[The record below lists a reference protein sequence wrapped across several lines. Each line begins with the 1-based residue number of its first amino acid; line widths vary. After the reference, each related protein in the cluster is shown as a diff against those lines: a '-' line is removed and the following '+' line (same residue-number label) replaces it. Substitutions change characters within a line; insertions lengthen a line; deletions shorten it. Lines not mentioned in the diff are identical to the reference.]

1 MDDFN
6 QVNQIVSDAIKDSS
20 YITVLISS
28 GVYILYTLIIRLV
41 DLFKAKDR
49 NKPLIQMAS
58 AIKEVSENV
67 VKLNTVLDKQIQDAE
82 SKELT
87 KVRQV
92 ISLTF
97 DSFRANI
104 SKTCNEIIIH
114 NNIEENRKILAELV
128 QTLNELDNQNN
139 LVVLL
144 KISNLSDYFSQLAYV
159 ENLQAK
165 LIEKTTFLAKLNE
178 TLNDSLNQ
186 SEELKKQYKDLE
198 DLEYKE
204 PSKEQILQDLKEAV
218 NELKLVE
225 EGKLIARPA
234 KELLDELE

>member
-1 MDDFN
+1 MEDFN

-28 GVYILYTLIIRLV
+28 GVYILYTLIIKLV

-67 VKLNTVLDKQIQDAE
+67 VKLNTVLDKQIQNAE

-92 ISLTF
+92 ISLAF

-114 NNIEENRKILAELV
+114 NNIDTNRDLIR
-128 QTLNELDNQNN
+128 
-139 LVVLL
+139 
-144 KISNLSDYFSQLAYV
+144 
-159 ENLQAK
+159 ENLFKTISTEYYK
-165 LIEKTTFLAKLNE
+165 LYNVFSAYEVDGINIATKIKDEWIDDTTKECLE
-178 TLNDSLNQ
+178 VIYDGQ
-186 SEELKKQYKDLE
+186 DKDVRIG
-198 DLEYKE
+198 
-204 PSKEQILQDLKEAV
+204 QILNKLTIIANEHSVYV
-218 NELKLVE
+218 NNKVFNH
-225 EGKLIARPA
+225 
-234 KELLDELE
+234 

>member
-67 VKLNTVLDKQIQDAE
+67 VKLNTVLDKQIQNAE

-92 ISLTF
+92 ISLAF

-114 NNIEENRKILAELV
+114 NNIDKNRDLIR
-128 QTLNELDNQNN
+128 
-139 LVVLL
+139 
-144 KISNLSDYFSQLAYV
+144 
-159 ENLQAK
+159 ENLFKIISTEYYK
-165 LIEKTTFLAKLNE
+165 LYNVFSAYEVDGINIATKIKDEWIDDTTKECLE
-178 TLNDSLNQ
+178 VIYDGQ
-186 SEELKKQYKDLE
+186 DKDVRIG
-198 DLEYKE
+198 
-204 PSKEQILQDLKEAV
+204 QILNKLTIIANEHSVYV
-218 NELKLVE
+218 NNK
-225 EGKLIARPA
+225 IFNH
-234 KELLDELE
+234 

>member
-6 QVNQIVSDAIKDSS
+6 QVNQIVSDAIKNSS

-28 GVYILYTLIIRLV
+28 GIYILYTLIIRLV

-92 ISLTF
+92 ISLAF

-114 NNIEENRKILAELV
+114 NNIDENRDLIR
-128 QTLNELDNQNN
+128 
-139 LVVLL
+139 
-144 KISNLSDYFSQLAYV
+144 
-159 ENLQAK
+159 ENLFKTISTEYYK
-165 LIEKTTFLAKLNE
+165 LYNVFSAYEVDGINIATKIKDEWIDDTTKECLE
-178 TLNDSLNQ
+178 VIYDGQ
-186 SEELKKQYKDLE
+186 DKDVRIG
-198 DLEYKE
+198 
-204 PSKEQILQDLKEAV
+204 QILNKLTIIANEHSVYV
-218 NELKLVE
+218 NNKVFNH
-225 EGKLIARPA
+225 
-234 KELLDELE
+234 

>member
-6 QVNQIVSDAIKDSS
+6 QINQIVSDAIKDSS

-67 VKLNTVLDKQIQDAE
+67 VKLNTVLDKQIQNAE

-92 ISLTF
+92 ISLAF

-114 NNIEENRKILAELV
+114 NNIEENR
-128 QTLNELDNQNN
+128 N
-139 LVVLL
+139 L
-144 KISNLSDYFSQLAYV
+144 IR
-159 ENLQAK
+159 ENLFKTVSTEYYK
-165 LIEKTTFLAKLNE
+165 LYNVFSAYEVDGINIATKIKDEWIDDTTKECLE
-178 TLNDSLNQ
+178 VIYDGQ
-186 SEELKKQYKDLE
+186 DKDVRIG
-198 DLEYKE
+198 
-204 PSKEQILQDLKEAV
+204 QILNKLTIIANEHSVYV
-218 NELKLVE
+218 NNKVFNH
-225 EGKLIARPA
+225 
-234 KELLDELE
+234 

>member
-6 QVNQIVSDAIKDSS
+6 QINQIVSDAIKDSS

-28 GVYILYTLIIRLV
+28 GIYILYTLIIRLV

-67 VKLNTVLDKQIQDAE
+67 VKLNTVLDKQIQNAE

-92 ISLTF
+92 ISLAF

-114 NNIEENRKILAELV
+114 NNIDTNR
-128 QTLNELDNQNN
+128 N
-139 LVVLL
+139 L
-144 KISNLSDYFSQLAYV
+144 IR
-159 ENLQAK
+159 ENLFKTISTEYYK
-165 LIEKTTFLAKLNE
+165 LYNVFSAYEVDGINIATKIKDEWIDDTTKECLE
-178 TLNDSLNQ
+178 VIYDGQ
-186 SEELKKQYKDLE
+186 DKDVRIG
-198 DLEYKE
+198 
-204 PSKEQILQDLKEAV
+204 QILNKLTIIANEHSVYV
-218 NELKLVE
+218 NNKVFNH
-225 EGKLIARPA
+225 
-234 KELLDELE
+234 

>member
-1 MDDFN
+1 MNDFN

-92 ISLTF
+92 ISLAF

-114 NNIEENRKILAELV
+114 NNIDKNRDLIR
-128 QTLNELDNQNN
+128 
-139 LVVLL
+139 
-144 KISNLSDYFSQLAYV
+144 
-159 ENLQAK
+159 ENLFKTISTEYYK
-165 LIEKTTFLAKLNE
+165 LYNVFSAYEVDGINIATKIKDEWIDDTTKECLEVIYDGQDKDVRIGQIINKLTIIANE
-178 TLNDSLNQ
+178 HSV
-186 SEELKKQYKDLE
+186 Y
-198 DLEYKE
+198 
-204 PSKEQILQDLKEAV
+204 V
-218 NELKLVE
+218 NNKVFNH
-225 EGKLIARPA
+225 
-234 KELLDELE
+234 

>member
-6 QVNQIVSDAIKDSS
+6 QINQIVSDAIKNSS

-28 GVYILYTLIIRLV
+28 GIYILYTLIIRLV

-67 VKLNTVLDKQIQDAE
+67 VKLNTVLDKQIQNAE

-92 ISLTF
+92 ISLAF

-114 NNIEENRKILAELV
+114 NNIDTNRDLIR
-128 QTLNELDNQNN
+128 
-139 LVVLL
+139 
-144 KISNLSDYFSQLAYV
+144 
-159 ENLQAK
+159 ENLFKTISTEYYK
-165 LIEKTTFLAKLNE
+165 LYNVFSAYEVDGINIATKIKDEWIDDTTKECLE
-178 TLNDSLNQ
+178 VIYDGQ
-186 SEELKKQYKDLE
+186 DKDVRIG
-198 DLEYKE
+198 
-204 PSKEQILQDLKEAV
+204 QILNKLTIIANEHSVYV
-218 NELKLVE
+218 NNKVFNH
-225 EGKLIARPA
+225 
-234 KELLDELE
+234 

>member
-1 MDDFN
+1 MADFN

-92 ISLTF
+92 ISLAF

-114 NNIEENRKILAELV
+114 NNIEENRDLIR
-128 QTLNELDNQNN
+128 
-139 LVVLL
+139 
-144 KISNLSDYFSQLAYV
+144 
-159 ENLQAK
+159 ENLFKTISTEYYK
-165 LIEKTTFLAKLNE
+165 LYNVFSAYEVDGINIATKIKDEWIDDTTKECLE
-178 TLNDSLNQ
+178 VIYDGQ
-186 SEELKKQYKDLE
+186 DKDVRIG
-198 DLEYKE
+198 
-204 PSKEQILQDLKEAV
+204 QILNKLTIIANEHSVYV
-218 NELKLVE
+218 NNKVFNH
-225 EGKLIARPA
+225 
-234 KELLDELE
+234 

>member
-6 QVNQIVSDAIKDSS
+6 QINQIVSDAIKDSS

-67 VKLNTVLDKQIQDAE
+67 VKLNTVLDKQIQNAE

-92 ISLTF
+92 ISLAF

-114 NNIEENRKILAELV
+114 NNIDTNRDLIR
-128 QTLNELDNQNN
+128 
-139 LVVLL
+139 
-144 KISNLSDYFSQLAYV
+144 
-159 ENLQAK
+159 ENLFKTISTEYYK
-165 LIEKTTFLAKLNE
+165 LYNVFSAYDVNSTFEIIWYCVKFVLRFYCNFF
-178 TLNDSLNQ
+178 
-186 SEELKKQYKDLE
+186 
-198 DLEYKE
+198 
-204 PSKEQILQDLKEAV
+204 
-218 NELKLVE
+218 
-225 EGKLIARPA
+225 
-234 KELLDELE
+234 

>member
-28 GVYILYTLIIRLV
+28 GVYIIYTLIIKLV

-67 VKLNTVLDKQIQDAE
+67 VKLNTVLDKQIQNAE

-92 ISLTF
+92 ISLAF

-114 NNIEENRKILAELV
+114 NNIDTNR
-128 QTLNELDNQNN
+128 N
-139 LVVLL
+139 L
-144 KISNLSDYFSQLAYV
+144 IR
-159 ENLQAK
+159 ENLFKTISTEYYK
-165 LIEKTTFLAKLNE
+165 LYNVFSAYEVDGINIATKIKDEWIDDTTKECLE
-178 TLNDSLNQ
+178 VIYDGQ
-186 SEELKKQYKDLE
+186 DKDVRIG
-198 DLEYKE
+198 
-204 PSKEQILQDLKEAV
+204 QILNKLTIIANEHSVYV
-218 NELKLVE
+218 NNKVFNH
-225 EGKLIARPA
+225 
-234 KELLDELE
+234 

>member
-92 ISLTF
+92 ISLAF

-114 NNIEENRKILAELV
+114 NNIEENRDLIR
-128 QTLNELDNQNN
+128 
-139 LVVLL
+139 
-144 KISNLSDYFSQLAYV
+144 
-159 ENLQAK
+159 ENLFKTISTEYYK
-165 LIEKTTFLAKLNE
+165 LYNVFSAYEIDGINIATKIKDEWIDDTTKECLEVIYDGQDKDVRIGQIINKLTIIANE
-178 TLNDSLNQ
+178 HSV
-186 SEELKKQYKDLE
+186 Y
-198 DLEYKE
+198 
-204 PSKEQILQDLKEAV
+204 V
-218 NELKLVE
+218 NNKVFNH
-225 EGKLIARPA
+225 
-234 KELLDELE
+234 

>member
-92 ISLTF
+92 ISLAF

-114 NNIEENRKILAELV
+114 NNIEENRDLIR
-128 QTLNELDNQNN
+128 
-139 LVVLL
+139 
-144 KISNLSDYFSQLAYV
+144 
-159 ENLQAK
+159 ENLFKTISTEYYK
-165 LIEKTTFLAKLNE
+165 LYNVFSAYEVDGINIATKIKDEWIDDTTKECLE
-178 TLNDSLNQ
+178 VIYDGQ
-186 SEELKKQYKDLE
+186 DKDVRIG
-198 DLEYKE
+198 
-204 PSKEQILQDLKEAV
+204 QILNKLTIIANEHSVYV
-218 NELKLVE
+218 NNKVFNH
-225 EGKLIARPA
+225 
-234 KELLDELE
+234 

>member
-6 QVNQIVSDAIKDSS
+6 QINQIVSDAIKDSS

-67 VKLNTVLDKQIQDAE
+67 VKLNTVLDKQIQNAE

-92 ISLTF
+92 ISLAF

-114 NNIEENRKILAELV
+114 NNIDTNRDLIR
-128 QTLNELDNQNN
+128 
-139 LVVLL
+139 
-144 KISNLSDYFSQLAYV
+144 
-159 ENLQAK
+159 ENLFKTINTEYYK
-165 LIEKTTFLAKLNE
+165 LYNVFSAYEVDGINIATKIKDEWIDDTTKECLE
-178 TLNDSLNQ
+178 VIYDGQ
-186 SEELKKQYKDLE
+186 DKDVRIG
-198 DLEYKE
+198 
-204 PSKEQILQDLKEAV
+204 QILNKLTIIANEHSVYV
-218 NELKLVE
+218 NNKVFNH
-225 EGKLIARPA
+225 
-234 KELLDELE
+234 

>member
-87 KVRQV
+87 RVRQV
-92 ISLTF
+92 ISLAF

-114 NNIEENRKILAELV
+114 NNIEENRDLIR
-128 QTLNELDNQNN
+128 
-139 LVVLL
+139 
-144 KISNLSDYFSQLAYV
+144 
-159 ENLQAK
+159 ENLFKTISTEYYK
-165 LIEKTTFLAKLNE
+165 LYNVFSAYEVDGINIATKIKDEWIDDTTKECLEVIYDGQDKDVRIGQIINKLTIIANE
-178 TLNDSLNQ
+178 HSV
-186 SEELKKQYKDLE
+186 Y
-198 DLEYKE
+198 
-204 PSKEQILQDLKEAV
+204 V
-218 NELKLVE
+218 NNKVFNH
-225 EGKLIARPA
+225 
-234 KELLDELE
+234 

>member
-92 ISLTF
+92 ISLAF

-114 NNIEENRKILAELV
+114 NNIEENRDLIR
-128 QTLNELDNQNN
+128 
-139 LVVLL
+139 
-144 KISNLSDYFSQLAYV
+144 
-159 ENLQAK
+159 ENLFKTISTEYYK
-165 LIEKTTFLAKLNE
+165 LYNVFSAYEVDGINIATKIKDDWIDDTTKECLE
-178 TLNDSLNQ
+178 VIYDGQ
-186 SEELKKQYKDLE
+186 DKDVRIG
-198 DLEYKE
+198 
-204 PSKEQILQDLKEAV
+204 QILNKLTIIANEHSVYV
-218 NELKLVE
+218 NNKVFNH
-225 EGKLIARPA
+225 
-234 KELLDELE
+234 

>member
-92 ISLTF
+92 ISLAF
-97 DSFRANI
+97 DSFRSNI

-114 NNIEENRKILAELV
+114 NNIEENRDLIR
-128 QTLNELDNQNN
+128 
-139 LVVLL
+139 
-144 KISNLSDYFSQLAYV
+144 
-159 ENLQAK
+159 ENLFKTISTEYYK
-165 LIEKTTFLAKLNE
+165 LYNVFSVYEVDGINIATKI
-178 TLNDSLNQ
+178 
-186 SEELKKQYKDLE
+186 KDEWIDDITKECLE
-198 DLEYKE
+198 VIYDGQDKDVRIG
-204 PSKEQILQDLKEAV
+204 QILNKLTIIANEHSVYV
-218 NELKLVE
+218 NNKVFNH
-225 EGKLIARPA
+225 
-234 KELLDELE
+234 

>member
-92 ISLTF
+92 ISLAF

-104 SKTCNEIIIH
+104 SNTCNEIIIH
-114 NNIEENRKILAELV
+114 NNIEENRDLIR
-128 QTLNELDNQNN
+128 
-139 LVVLL
+139 
-144 KISNLSDYFSQLAYV
+144 
-159 ENLQAK
+159 ENLFKTISTEYYK
-165 LIEKTTFLAKLNE
+165 LYNVFSAYEVDGINIATKIKDEWIDDTTKECLE
-178 TLNDSLNQ
+178 VIYDGQ
-186 SEELKKQYKDLE
+186 DKDVRIG
-198 DLEYKE
+198 
-204 PSKEQILQDLKEAV
+204 QILNKLTIIANEHSVYV
-218 NELKLVE
+218 NNKVFNH
-225 EGKLIARPA
+225 
-234 KELLDELE
+234 

>member
-92 ISLTF
+92 ISLAF

-114 NNIEENRKILAELV
+114 NNINENKDLIR
-128 QTLNELDNQNN
+128 
-139 LVVLL
+139 
-144 KISNLSDYFSQLAYV
+144 
-159 ENLQAK
+159 ENLFKTISTEYYK
-165 LIEKTTFLAKLNE
+165 LYNVFSAYEVDGINIATKIKDEWIDDTTKECLEVIYNGQ
-178 TLNDSLNQ
+178 D
-186 SEELKKQYKDLE
+186 KDVRIG
-198 DLEYKE
+198 
-204 PSKEQILQDLKEAV
+204 QILNKLTIIANEHSVYV
-218 NELKLVE
+218 NNKVFNH
-225 EGKLIARPA
+225 
-234 KELLDELE
+234 

>member
-92 ISLTF
+92 ISLAF

-114 NNIEENRKILAELV
+114 NNIEENRDLIR
-128 QTLNELDNQNN
+128 
-139 LVVLL
+139 
-144 KISNLSDYFSQLAYV
+144 
-159 ENLQAK
+159 ENLFKTISTEYYK
-165 LIEKTTFLAKLNE
+165 LYNVFSAYEVDGINIATKIKDEWIDDTTKECLEVIYDGQDKDVRIGQIINKLTIIANE
-178 TLNDSLNQ
+178 HSV
-186 SEELKKQYKDLE
+186 Y
-198 DLEYKE
+198 
-204 PSKEQILQDLKEAV
+204 V
-218 NELKLVE
+218 NNKVFN
-225 EGKLIARPA
+225 R
-234 KELLDELE
+234 

>member
-1 MDDFN
+1 MEDFN

-92 ISLTF
+92 ISLAF

-114 NNIEENRKILAELV
+114 NNIEENR
-128 QTLNELDNQNN
+128 N
-139 LVVLL
+139 L
-144 KISNLSDYFSQLAYV
+144 IR
-159 ENLQAK
+159 ENLFKTISTEYYK
-165 LIEKTTFLAKLNE
+165 LYNVFSAYEVDGINIATKIKDEWIDDTTKECLEVIYDGQDKDVRIGQIINKLTIIANE
-178 TLNDSLNQ
+178 HSV
-186 SEELKKQYKDLE
+186 Y
-198 DLEYKE
+198 
-204 PSKEQILQDLKEAV
+204 V
-218 NELKLVE
+218 NNKVFNH
-225 EGKLIARPA
+225 
-234 KELLDELE
+234 

>member
-6 QVNQIVSDAIKDSS
+6 QINQIVSDAIKDSS

-67 VKLNTVLDKQIQDAE
+67 VKLNTVLDKQIQNAE

-92 ISLTF
+92 ISLAF

-114 NNIEENRKILAELV
+114 NNIDTNRDLIR
-128 QTLNELDNQNN
+128 
-139 LVVLL
+139 
-144 KISNLSDYFSQLAYV
+144 
-159 ENLQAK
+159 ENLFKTISTEYYK
-165 LIEKTTFLAKLNE
+165 LYNVFSAYEVDGITIATKIKDEWIDDTTKECLE
-178 TLNDSLNQ
+178 VIYDGQ
-186 SEELKKQYKDLE
+186 DKDVRIG
-198 DLEYKE
+198 
-204 PSKEQILQDLKEAV
+204 QILNKLTIIANEHSVYV
-218 NELKLVE
+218 NNKVFNH
-225 EGKLIARPA
+225 
-234 KELLDELE
+234 

>member
-92 ISLTF
+92 ISLAF
-97 DSFRANI
+97 NSFRANI

-114 NNIEENRKILAELV
+114 NNIEENRDLIRENIFKTISTEYYKLYNVFSAYEVDGINIATKIKDEWIDDTTKECLEVIYDGQDKDVRIGQIINKLTIIA
-128 QTLNELDNQNN
+128 NEHSVYVNN
-139 LVVLL
+139 KVF
-144 KISNLSDYFSQLAYV
+144 NH
-159 ENLQAK
+159 
-165 LIEKTTFLAKLNE
+165 
-178 TLNDSLNQ
+178 
-186 SEELKKQYKDLE
+186 
-198 DLEYKE
+198 
-204 PSKEQILQDLKEAV
+204 
-218 NELKLVE
+218 
-225 EGKLIARPA
+225 
-234 KELLDELE
+234 

>member
-6 QVNQIVSDAIKDSS
+6 QVNQIVSDAIKNSS

-82 SKELT
+82 SKEIT

-92 ISLTF
+92 ISLAF

-114 NNIEENRKILAELV
+114 NNIEENRDLIR
-128 QTLNELDNQNN
+128 
-139 LVVLL
+139 
-144 KISNLSDYFSQLAYV
+144 
-159 ENLQAK
+159 ENLFKTISTEYYKLYNVFSAYEVDGINIATKIKDEWIDDTTKECLEVIYDGQDKDVRIGQIINK
-165 LIEKTTFLAKLNE
+165 LIIIANE
-178 TLNDSLNQ
+178 HSV
-186 SEELKKQYKDLE
+186 Y
-198 DLEYKE
+198 
-204 PSKEQILQDLKEAV
+204 V
-218 NELKLVE
+218 NNKVFNH
-225 EGKLIARPA
+225 
-234 KELLDELE
+234 

>member
-92 ISLTF
+92 ISLAF

-114 NNIEENRKILAELV
+114 NNIEENRDLIR
-128 QTLNELDNQNN
+128 
-139 LVVLL
+139 
-144 KISNLSDYFSQLAYV
+144 
-159 ENLQAK
+159 ENLFKTISTEYYK
-165 LIEKTTFLAKLNE
+165 LYNVFSAYEVDGINIATKIKDEWIDDTTKECLEVIYNGQ
-178 TLNDSLNQ
+178 D
-186 SEELKKQYKDLE
+186 KDVRIG
-198 DLEYKE
+198 
-204 PSKEQILQDLKEAV
+204 QILNKLTIIANEHSVYV
-218 NELKLVE
+218 NNKVFNH
-225 EGKLIARPA
+225 
-234 KELLDELE
+234 

>member
-1 MDDFN
+1 MEDFN

-28 GVYILYTLIIRLV
+28 GVYILYTLIIKLV

-92 ISLTF
+92 ISLAF

-114 NNIEENRKILAELV
+114 NNIDTNR
-128 QTLNELDNQNN
+128 N
-139 LVVLL
+139 L
-144 KISNLSDYFSQLAYV
+144 IR
-159 ENLQAK
+159 ENLFKTISTEYYK
-165 LIEKTTFLAKLNE
+165 LYNVFSAYEVDGINIATKIKDEWIDDTTKECLE
-178 TLNDSLNQ
+178 VIYDGQ
-186 SEELKKQYKDLE
+186 DKDARIG
-198 DLEYKE
+198 
-204 PSKEQILQDLKEAV
+204 QILNKLTIIANEHSVYV
-218 NELKLVE
+218 NNKVFNH
-225 EGKLIARPA
+225 
-234 KELLDELE
+234 

>member
-28 GVYILYTLIIRLV
+28 GVYIIYTLIIRLV

-49 NKPLIQMAS
+49 NKPVIQMAS

-87 KVRQV
+87 KARQV
-92 ISLTF
+92 ISLAF

-114 NNIEENRKILAELV
+114 NNIEENRDLIRENLFKTISTEYYKLYNVFSAYEIDGINIATKIKDEWIDDTNKECLEVIYDGQDKDVRIGQIINKL
-128 QTLNELDNQNN
+128 TI
-139 LVVLL
+139 
-144 KISNLSDYFSQLAYV
+144 ISNEHSVYV
-159 ENLQAK
+159 NNK
-165 LIEKTTFLAKLNE
+165 VFNH
-178 TLNDSLNQ
+178 
-186 SEELKKQYKDLE
+186 
-198 DLEYKE
+198 
-204 PSKEQILQDLKEAV
+204 
-218 NELKLVE
+218 
-225 EGKLIARPA
+225 
-234 KELLDELE
+234 